1 MKNPTNRIKEKEQ
14 FKSIAKDN
22 SGKFAKTESLA
33 LSCRFCGSSNVVKF
47 GYNVTKEGKKA
58 RYKCKDCNAKFTP
71 TTKLI
76 KQIKFQSNHKDI
88 ENVKQDF
95 KARTTSKR
103 YVVRLFYFMF
113 SACLYNLWILA
124 NIMVGLAILK
134 FIPKE
139 PFITAKMFGVM
150 LYTLCSYL
158 DPGG

>member
-1 MKNPTNRIKEKEQ
+1 MTAVQNKAIQKLINANNPPKILDYVMGDTRYQ
-14 FKSIAKDN
+14 H
-22 SGKFAKTESLA
+22 
-33 LSCRFCGSSNVVKF
+33 VKF
-47 GYNVTKEGKKA
+47 KLVIVNYRENVKRVFATNLIVTE
-58 RYKCKDCNAKFTP
+58 DNAKILFHEYG
-71 TTKLI
+71 KRWG
-76 KQIKFQSNHKDI
+76 I
-88 ENVKQDF
+88 ETSYRVKQDF